1 MKIQDQMKRTLDGS
15 PDLNLVA
22 FGDLSSGL
30 ILNWCSKAPT
40 PREVVDLLG
49 EKAAACFAL
58 LGPEALLPE
67 ADRATFGASV
77 IHFTER
83 GSHIFARLPA
93 NADDVI
99 CAVCEPGARLAPLLQ
114 STIALAEKIAET
126 Q

>member
-15 PDLNLVA
+15 PDVNLVA

-30 ILNWCSKAPT
+30 ILNWCAKAST

-58 LGPEALLPE
+58 LRPDALLPE
-67 ADRATFGASV
+67 ANAATFGASV

-83 GSHIFARLPA
+83 GSHIFARKPA

-114 STIALAEKIAET
+114 STIALADKIAET
-126 Q
+126 K